1 MIIDMTTI
9 TRLNED
15 IKENIELATILH
27 KERLYEEFAQNNL
40 FLQKEILF
48 NSIAYA
54 KVKEDANNLQE
65 ILHNY
70 EKEPN
75 SELYISEEVPDAII
89 HELLLHI
96 TTVLKK
102 GREYFPIEASQNG
115 RYDLLF
121 KGVLHY
127 IKLLNLNLKKHSIVG
142 DSKISDIIKPMNL
155 QNIVDLYFDKMIDCA
170 VVFCKCYEADSKNN
184 TMCRETLDKNF
195 KEYYRYQYKLDQTIK
210 EKLKQD
216 VNLII
221 QNVHNQNEYT
231 KDVGFDESKV
241 HLSNTLS
248 LAQKYIDNI
257 VSSNEK
263 LKSDEFK
270 TLIDT
275 YKQLFT
281 NSRDR
286 FKTSQKTNNF
296 LRELKKSNMYY
307 RMPYEDKIIYPFLY
321 DLLVVSFN
329 YAIFHIQNKE
339 IFIDAN
345 KAMEKVN
352 ASKYLYLEKSS
363 DENYQLDEF
372 KRATVEIPK
381 EYKEL
386 DDPTIL
392 IIKHYS
398 EFLNC
403 EYSTIA
409 AIFRQLRFEFP
420 DANKSVYNLLLPQR
434 NIELNFDDD
443 YFRKLSLYII

>member
-1 MIIDMTTI
+1 MIIDMATI

-54 KVKEDANNLQE
+54 KVKEDTNNLQE

-75 SELYISEEVPDAII
+75 RELYISEDVPDAII
-89 HELLLHI
+89 HELLQHI

-127 IKLLNLNLKKHSIVG
+127 IKLLNLNLQKHSIVV
-142 DSKISDIIKPMNL
+142 DSKVSDIIKPMNL
-155 QNIVDLYFDKMIDCA
+155 QNVVDLYFDKMIDCA
-170 VVFCKCYEADSKNN
+170 VIFCKCYEADSKNN
-184 TMCRETLDKNF
+184 KLCREVLGKNF
-195 KEYYRYQYKLDQTIK
+195 KEYYRYQYKLDKKIK
-210 EKLKQD
+210 EKLKRD
-216 VNLII
+216 IHLII
-221 QNVHNQNEYT
+221 DNINNLDKHT
-231 KDVGFDESKV
+231 KDIDFEESKI

-248 LAQKYIDNI
+248 LTQKYIDDIICN
-257 VSSNEK
+257 NNK

-270 TLIDT
+270 ILINT

-281 NSRDR
+281 NSRNR

-296 LRELKKSNMYY
+296 LIELKKANMFH
-307 RMPYEDKIIYPFLY
+307 RMTYEGKVIYPFLF
-321 DLLVVSFN
+321 DLIVMNFIYSTS
-329 YAIFHIQNKE
+329 HIQYKDIYTDSNRLAE
-339 IFIDAN
+339 TFNAN
-345 KAMEKVN
+345 KYE
-352 ASKYLYLEKSS
+352 YLEKSS
-363 DENYQLDEF
+363 DENYYFNEF
-372 KRATVEIPK
+372 TRAAEEIPK

-386 DDPTIL
+386 NDPTIL

-403 EYSTIA
+403 EYGTVA
-409 AIFRQLRFEFP
+409 AIFRQLRFEFT

-434 NIELNFDDD
+434 NIDLNFDDD

>member
-1 MIIDMTTI
+1 MIIDMATI

-48 NSIAYA
+48 DSIAYA

-89 HELLLHI
+89 HELLQHI

-127 IKLLNLNLKKHSIVG
+127 IKLLNLNLQKHSIVV
-142 DSKISDIIKPMNL
+142 DSKVSDIIKPMNL
-155 QNIVDLYFDKMIDCA
+155 QNVVDLYFDKMIDCA
-170 VVFCKCYEADSKNN
+170 VIFCKCYETDSKNN
-184 TMCRETLDKNF
+184 TMCRETLGKNF
-195 KEYYRYQYKLDQTIK
+195 KEYYRYQYKLDQTMQ
-210 EKLKQD
+210 EELKQD
-216 VNLII
+216 VSLII
-221 QNVHNQNEYT
+221 QNVNNQNEYT
-231 KDVGFDESKV
+231 KDVNFDESQV

-248 LAQKYIDNI
+248 LAQKYIDDI

-329 YAIFHIQNKE
+329 YSIFHIQNKE
-339 IFIDAN
+339 IFIDVN

-363 DENYQLDEF
+363 DENCQLDEF
-372 KRATVEIPK
+372 KRATAEIPK

-409 AIFRQLRFEFP
+409 AIFRQLRFAFP

-443 YFRKLSLYII
+443 YFRKLSLYVI